1 MVEQLDGT
9 KNEYGWVKKKLGA
22 NAILPVSM
30 AITRAGAHEENMPLY
45 KYIAE
50 LSGNSARDK
59 FTLPIPSFN
68 VINGGKHAGNTLAF
82 QEFMI
87 FPLGAEN
94 FREAV

>member
-22 NAILPVSM
+22 NAILAVSM

>member
-9 KNEYGWVKKKLGA
+9 KNEYGWPKKKLGA

-30 AITRAGAHEENMPLY
+30 AIARAAACEENMPLY
-45 KYIAE
+45 KYIAQ
-50 LSGNSARDK
+50 LSGNISNEK

-82 QEFMI
+82 
-87 FPLGAEN
+87 
-94 FREAV
+94 